1 MDGERK
7 GDTDEGKDGKKGGR
21 AKGSSVLVP
30 PPPAPV
36 KQVVPPPQ
44 ASGGGWSPGSGRKV
58 DLDTQ
63 DGDDRKTRDKVREK
77 RDNWKE
83 SWKDRWRKPE
93 KVDENSRD
101 TFNDVS
107 GPSQVLSGGDLMN
120 LLKADR
126 PAQAVSARRYTR
138 EELMCIGQ
146 LPMSKVKPPT
156 LDAMIDKGNP
166 SSTLLL
172 MKTKADKAS
181 RRRGDGDE
189 DDGDDDDGAG
199 RRERRSNRDR
209 GARKGESEEEDEN
222 DGWADRRGRRGHRVD
237 RDARWGGGWNQDEWT
252 NMHQEFMGKGDPQ
265 HPSAG
270 SWQRADPAPQWDMP
284 ATTGAEG
291 SLWEFTLGDI
301 RKAEKSIAGG
311 MSMKDY
317 KASLRSA
324 GDLVPERKSSDPFQD
339 SGDGNFFVE
348 EDEEDVSRAS
358 RGFGKWFGAGR
369 AAEAAAAAAAAAGTV
384 GVEATS
390 PSAQPAAQPVQ
401 KAAPK
406 AAAAAPASPACAS
419 RAAAAP
425 AAPVAPGIVSGRAT
439 SSTAPVSPG
448 RQASD
453 SAHRSTEAEATSSAS
468 AAAAAQ
474 QQRQQESRDSHEP
487 GRVLPEAGA
496 TAGSNSAGRSILS
509 MLARP
514 ADGASSSASASQ
526 DASNSG
532 QGKLS
537 VADLFQIAKGQ
548 QLPPIPP
555 VNSAPPRNTGGAAQD
570 LPENMAQTEAL
581 KMASQLMWAAAAK
594 ASERPAPAGSR
605 YPGFQQPGA
614 PPYNAVH
621 SAGRG
626 QMGRGHDASWEAY
639 AQAAMSM
646 GRGAYPNSA
655 PSSGYPHYPG
665 ARGHGYG
672 SQYGA
677 YGAHDDFSAQMMGER
692 AGDGNN
698 DAAAVMVAAAQ
709 AKAQQAHAA
718 QVAAA
723 RAKAQQAHAAQAI
736 LRHGASEF
744 GGVAHLSGAAAA
756 AEGAR
761 SPFQASPGLAA
772 PRASMGLGSSAGPAT
787 GPDSG
792 AVEAVEDDAGCSQS

>member
-1 MDGERK
+1 MDEERK

-44 ASGGGWSPGSGRKV
+44 ASGGGWSPGSGRK
-58 DLDTQ
+58 
-63 DGDDRKTRDKVREK
+63 
-77 RDNWKE
+77 
-83 SWKDRWRKPE
+83 
-93 KVDENSRD
+93 
-101 TFNDVS
+101 
-107 GPSQVLSGGDLMN
+107 
-120 LLKADR
+120 ADR

-138 EELMCIGQ
+138 EELMSIGQ

-156 LDAMIDKGNP
+156 LHPMIDQGNP
-166 SSTLLL
+166 SSTLVL

-189 DDGDDDDGAG
+189 DDGDDDDAGG
-199 RRERRSNRDR
+199 RRERRGNRDR

-222 DGWADRRGRRGHRVD
+222 DGWADRRGRRGHRAD
-237 RDARWGGGWNQDEWT
+237 RDARWGGGWNQDEWS
-252 NMHQEFMGKGDPQ
+252 NMHQEFMGKDDPQ

-270 SWQRADPAPQWDMP
+270 SWQKANPPTQWDMP
-284 ATTGAEG
+284 DAAGAEG
-291 SLWEFTLGDI
+291 SLREFTLGDI

-317 KASLRSA
+317 KASMRSA

-369 AAEAAAAAAAAAGTV
+369 AAEAAAAAAGASAAVGTV

-390 PSAQPAAQPVQ
+390 PFDVQPVQ
-401 KAAPK
+401 KAAAA
-406 AAAAAPASPACAS
+406 AAAAAPVPTFSSVPAAVSPACAS

-425 AAPVAPGIVSGRAT
+425 AAPMAPGIVSGRAT

-448 RQASD
+448 RQAPEP
-453 SAHRSTEAEATSSAS
+453 AHRSTEVS
-468 AAAAAQ
+468 Q
-474 QQRQQESRDSHEP
+474 DSHEP
-487 GRVLPEAGA
+487 GRALPEAGA

-509 MLARP
+509 MLSRP
-514 ADGASSSASASQ
+514 ADGASQSASASQ

-532 QGKLS
+532 QSKLS

-555 VNSAPPRNTGGAAQD
+555 MNSAPPRNTGGAAQD

-581 KMASQLMWAAAAK
+581 KMATQLMWAAAAK

-605 YPGFQQPGA
+605 YPGFQQPGV
-614 PPYNAVH
+614 PPYNAGVH
-621 SAGRG
+621 SAGTG
-626 QMGRGHDASWEAY
+626 QMRRGHDASWEAY

-646 GRGAYPNSA
+646 GRGAYPDSA

-665 ARGHGYG
+665 ARGNGYG

-698 DAAAVMVAAAQ
+698 DAAAVAQAVAAAQ
-709 AKAQQAHAA
+709 VKAQQA

-723 RAKAQQAHAAQAI
+723 RANAQQAHAAQAK
-736 LRHGASEF
+736 LRHGASSEF
-744 GGVAHLSGAAAA
+744 GGAAQLSGAAA

-772 PRASMGLGSSAGPAT
+772 PRASMGLGSSAGPVT
-787 GPDSG
+787 GADSG